1 MSLLTV
7 RSAEDRI
14 YSSFCMGLQPML
26 YTAMSMYSTNMS
38 AHAFTWIGRP

>member
-7 RSAEDRI
+7 RSAED
-14 YSSFCMGLQPML
+14 LQPML

-38 AHAFTWIGRP
+38 AHAFTWTGRP